1 MDRAYSPGSY
11 PKFHPGRWTGLRL
24 GPLAWAGITSHPRC
38 FVRCAINANLNS
50 SDFRPVPAGL
60 DGEMSA
66 VREEKE
72 FGWASPG
79 LLAPLRSG
87 DNLTCPQAGWLGF
100 RMIGAAFPGGGVCWN
115 VGGPARSGSSS
126 LSCPRRTA
134 AWLWHGGAC
143 CCSAAFCPR
152 CFRSRWASWS
162 RPSNGAIRSHPL
174 SPNPNRHR
182 SVVSLNSDMSI
193 TLFLWR
199 CQDPGELLPATNYIK
214 LPIQFSIRRGI
225 TRL

>member
-1 MDRAYSPGSY
+1 MQVKKEGGTDRPAVVTEVAPS
-11 PKFHPGRWTGLRL
+11 L
-24 GPLAWAGITSHPRC
+24 GERA
-38 FVRCAINANLNS
+38 
-50 SDFRPVPAGL
+50 
-60 DGEMSA
+60 M
-66 VREEKE
+66 REN
-72 FGWASPG
+72 GA
-79 LLAPLRSG
+79 AP
-87 DNLTCPQAGWLGF
+87 DGF
-100 RMIGAAFPGGGVCWN
+100 RMIGAAFPGGGLCWN

-214 LPIQFSIRRGI
+214 LPIQFSIRSRI